1 MKIETLLWLL
11 PIVFMFHDFEEI
23 IMMKA
28 WLDKNADKV
37 ASQFPFISK
46 LLFKQKNLSTAA
58 FALEVAEEFIIISII
73 TFFAVEWDLYS
84 LWTGLLLVFFI
95 HLILHVV
102 QFIVYRKYVPVII
115 TSILSIPYCI
125 YAIISISGYV
135 NWTTVLF
142 LSPILLV
149 AVILNLRF
157 CFWLG
162 EKFQKILEPH

>member
-37 ASQFPFISK
+37 ASRFPFISK
-46 LLFKQKNLSTAA
+46 LLFKHKNLSTAA
-58 FALEVAEEFIIISII
+58 FALEVAEEFIIISTI
-73 TFFAVEWDLYS
+73 TFLAVEWESYT
-84 LWTGLLLVFFI
+84 LWAGLLLVFFI
-95 HLILHVV
+95 HLLMHVG
-102 QFIVYRKYVPVII
+102 QFVAYRKYVPVLV

-125 YAIISISGYV
+125 FAIISISGYV

-162 EKFQKILEPH
+162 EKYQKILEPH